1 MDKAPDEQS
10 DNLKNQRILSEYQA
24 VRESKIKNE
33 EKMFGVLALVL
44 SFMTFGAGIWSWRNG

>member
-1 MDKAPDEQS
+1 MDKTPDEQS

-33 EKMFGVLALVL
+33 EKY
-44 SFMTFGAGIWSWRNG
+44 